1 MLRIALSTLGARKAG
16 ALGALAA
23 VGLAVVLVVSCGI
36 LLESSLRKPIPVER
50 LSAAAVVV
58 QGDPQVKQENGEAD
72 ITVLLTERRR
82 IDTGLAGRI
91 RDLPGVATVVADRSV
106 YAQLLDR
113 GGTVLE
119 DRDGVTSVGH
129 GWSSAALTPYTLA
142 SGHAPRLPADVVVD
156 ARLAA
161 AGSIHP
167 GDRARVLTTGSTRM
181 FTVAGIAAPSRSLDL
196 DEAGL
201 FFRDDV
207 AAGLAGTGSKVD
219 LLGIV
224 TSPGADAHAVASEV
238 RDALDRPELRV
249 LTGGKR
255 GEAESPDSALSR
267 EDTIAGLTVFAV
279 LAAFIAVFVVAS
291 TFAFSV
297 QQRHRELALF
307 RAIGSTPRQVR
318 RMVAGEAFL
327 ISLAAFVVAAPLGV
341 AAAHAEQSLFTKAAI
356 LPEGLNVV
364 TSWLPFV
371 AGLVAALVTTQLAV
385 FASARRASR
394 IRPTEALR
402 EATAPRRAL
411 SWVRVLA
418 GLAMLAAGV
427 AVVAVLAHGSAS
439 DAPAGTMVLML
450 AGVLLGPVLALPFVQ
465 VLGLPASAISK
476 GPGMLARANARS
488 NLRRAA
494 SVATPLM
501 LAISLICTILF
512 AKSALH
518 AQTDSQTDQRLV
530 ANYVLRPHDAPGL
543 PASVAT
549 AARGIPGVS
558 HASGSIA
565 TSVVVLADGT
575 HPRVFPARG
584 IDPATLGGVIDLD
597 VASGSLGALRGDTL
611 AVGTSSAKDFGWHLG
626 ERVALRLGD
635 GTPVRLRVVATYKR
649 PLGFAEVVLP
659 RSLAER
665 YVTDVLDDAVFV
677 RAAGAG
683 GLDAF
688 ARAHPTVDVLTRAE
702 YRHELQVDAAA
713 QSLGVYVL
721 LAVIGLFCA
730 MALVNA
736 ITMATAERAREFALL
751 RLVGASKRQVRAMV
765 RAETMIVVA
774 FGLTIGSIV
783 AAPGLAAFSYSLT
796 GSAMPSIPLKAYG
809 ALLGAFALLGFAATV
824 LPTRV
829 ALRMD
834 PVKAMAA
841 RE

>member
-1 MLRIALSTLGARKAG
+1 MLRIALSTLRARKSG
-16 ALGALAA
+16 AFGALAA
-23 VGLAVVLVVSCGI
+23 VGLAVVLVVSSGI

-50 LSAAAVVV
+50 LRAADVVV
-58 QGDPQVKQENGEAD
+58 QGEPSVDPIEGESD
-72 ITVLLTERRR
+72 LPVLLSERRR
-82 IDTGLAGRI
+82 LDAGLAARL
-91 RDLPGVATVVADRSV
+91 RAVPGVAAVVADRTV

-113 GGTVLE
+113 HGSLLAT
-119 DRDGVTSVGH
+119 RDGETSTGH
-129 GWSSAALTPYTLA
+129 GWSSAALTPYALHA
-142 SGHAPRLPADVVVD
+142 GHPPRQADELVVD
-156 ARLAA
+156 ASF
-161 AGSIHP
+161 AGSTRI
-167 GDRARVLTTGSTRM
+167 GDRVPVLTTKGRRS
-181 FTVAGIAAPSRSLDL
+181 FVVAGIAAVPRGVDAP
-196 DEAGL
+196 EAAV

-207 AAGLAGTGSKVD
+207 AARLAGTRRVD
-219 LLGIV
+219 LLGV
-224 TSPGADAHAVASEV
+224 LAAPGADVADRVREEV
-238 RDALDRPELRV
+238 GSADVRV
-249 LTGGKR
+249 VTGAKR
-255 GEAESPDSALSR
+255 GEAESPESAVSR
-267 EDTIAGLTVFAV
+267 EDVVAGLTVFGV
-279 LAAFIAVFVVAS
+279 LAAFVAVFVVAS
-291 TFAFSV
+291 TFALSV

-327 ISLAAFVVAAPLGV
+327 ISLAAFVLAAPLGV
-341 AAAHAEQSLFTKAAI
+341 VAAHAEQSLFTKAAI